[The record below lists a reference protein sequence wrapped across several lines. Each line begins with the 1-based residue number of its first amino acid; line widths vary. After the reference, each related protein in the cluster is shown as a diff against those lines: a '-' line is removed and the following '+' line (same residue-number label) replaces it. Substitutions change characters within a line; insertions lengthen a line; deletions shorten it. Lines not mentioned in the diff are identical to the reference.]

1 MDFDSWFYDKN
12 KIVQIILLIVPFV
25 GWIMELLIRLSV
37 LLKNKD
43 IIHLVVFLLFL
54 FIGWTHILEIIDLV
68 FLIVKGRLI
77 FA

>member
-1 MDFDSWFYDKN
+1 MDFDSWFYGQN

-54 FIGWTHILEIIDLV
+54 FVGGPLILEIIDLV
-68 FLIVKGRLI
+68 FLLVKGRLI